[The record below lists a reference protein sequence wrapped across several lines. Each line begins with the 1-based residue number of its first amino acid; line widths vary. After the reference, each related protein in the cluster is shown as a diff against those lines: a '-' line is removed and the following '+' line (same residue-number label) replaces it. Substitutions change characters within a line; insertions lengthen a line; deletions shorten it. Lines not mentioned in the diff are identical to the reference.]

1 MTGYLATMN
10 KIIGICLIL
19 VLTAACR
26 QSDKTGKEFVF
37 PDKAVF
43 TRLAK
48 DTVPFETNRPV
59 WKIVAYADTAD
70 CMGCKLYLDRWKM
83 WMEGADAPDKDKAM
97 FLFFL
102 YPDDREELQF
112 LLEGDE
118 FDYPVCIDMDNRM
131 GELNGFTAD
140 TYLLLD
146 AENHVVLTGNPIADE
161 RIKRLYLERIEKK
174 P

>member
-1 MTGYLATMN
+1 MN

-26 QSDKTGKEFVF
+26 QSDKTGKEIVF

-97 FLFFL
+97 FLFFH
-102 YPDDREELQF
+102 
-112 LLEGDE
+112 E

-146 AENHVVLTGNPIADE
+146 AENRVVLTGNPIADE
-161 RIKRLYLERIEKK
+161 RTKRLYLERIEKK

>member
-1 MTGYLATMN
+1 MN

-19 VLTAACR
+19 VLITACR
-26 QSDKTGKEFVF
+26 QPDETGKEIVF

-43 TRLAK
+43 TRMAK
-48 DTVPFETNRPV
+48 DTVPFETNRPA
-59 WKIVAYADTAD
+59 WKIVVYADTAD

-83 WMEGADAPDKDKAM
+83 WMEGADAPDKDKDKAM

-146 AENHVVLTGNPIADE
+146 AENRVVLTGNPIADE
-161 RIKRLYLERIEKK
+161 RTKRLYLERMEKK

>member
-1 MTGYLATMN
+1 M
-10 KIIGICLIL
+10 
-19 VLTAACR
+19 
-26 QSDKTGKEFVF
+26 
-37 PDKAVF
+37 PDTCPDSGLQADG
-43 TRLAK
+43 R
-48 DTVPFETNRPV
+48 NR
-59 WKIVAYADTAD
+59 KSTAD

-118 FDYPVCIDMDNRM
+118 FEYPVCIDMDNRM

>member
-1 MTGYLATMN
+1 MN

-26 QSDKTGKEFVF
+26 QSDKTGKEIVF

-83 WMEGADAPDKDKAM
+83 W
-97 FLFFL
+97 
-102 YPDDREELQF
+102 LQF

-146 AENHVVLTGNPIADE
+146 PENRVVLTGNPIADE
-161 RIKRLYLERIEKK
+161 RTKRLYLERIEKK

>member
-1 MTGYLATMN
+1 MN

-26 QSDKTGKEFVF
+26 QSDETGKEIVF
-37 PDKAVF
+37 PDKA
-43 TRLAK
+43 AK

-59 WKIVAYADTAD
+59 WKIVVYADTAD

-118 FDYPVCIDMDNRM
+118 FEYPVCIDMDNRM

-146 AENHVVLTGNPIADE
+146 PENRVVLTGNPIADE
-161 RIKRLYLERIEKK
+161 RTKRLYLERIEKK

>member
-1 MTGYLATMN
+1 MN

-102 YPDDREELQF
+102 YPDKHPGICELSKK
-112 LLEGDE
+112 ERNKGGG
-118 FDYPVCIDMDNRM
+118 DYPRHICVDSSICILYR
-131 GELNGFTAD
+131 LCIIRIRQHD
-140 TYLLLD
+140 TD
-146 AENHVVLTGNPIADE
+146 
-161 RIKRLYLERIEKK
+161 
-174 P
+174 